1 MEATSQTYTPNKK
14 ASFQAAP
21 VELKIF
27 LLFSVLAGLF
37 ELTVRYLGTQELF
50 ESIIPYTGTQ
60 IGTVYFFCA
69 LAGYYFFLGYSGK
82 PFLQRNILILMLTVS
97 ILSGLISFIRSIGA
111 DSFNNPYLTVSEW
124 QPIWTILIPAIW
136 IAILLNPR
144 MTRYCN
150 ALSDLKY
157 RL

>member
-27 LLFSVLAGLF
+27 LLFSVLAVLL
-37 ELTVRYLGTQELF
+37 ELTVRYLGSQELF

-60 IGTVYFFCA
+60 ISTVYSFCA
-69 LAGYYFFLGYSGK
+69 IAGYFFFLGYSGK
-82 PFLQRNILILMLTVS
+82 PFMQRNILIFLLTVS
-97 ILSGLISFIRSIGA
+97 IISGLISFIRSIGA
-111 DSFNNPYLTVSEW
+111 DTFNNPYLTVSTW

-144 MTRYCN
+144 MTRYCEQ
-150 ALSDLKY
+150 LSEINYSK
-157 RL
+157 